1 MRHISALALLP
12 LIGFATPLQAQ
23 ETTDTRS
30 VTDRYIELTFDRQ
43 YDELLD
49 VYASDAVFF
58 DPTGDVFQG
67 RVAEGPVE
75 GAEEI
80 VTLQKSWGIADA
92 DFDIRASFTV
102 GEYSLY
108 RGTLTI
114 QFGGSELA
122 FEVPFMTVLR
132 SRDGRV
138 IERTDFG
145 EYIQSFQL
153 GDRFAP
159 NTASTAETAALYL
172 NAYLNEDMEA
182 QAALM
187 SPDVVFQDPTS
198 QVFGPPAGEVYSGAE
213 DLLARRQ
220 QIYANISDFTFDVEE
235 SFVANHHA
243 VYMGHVRYTIASGAT
258 YEQPAVFVIEVRDGL
273 VTRHWDFVDYT
284 VGPVGS

>member
-1 MRHISALALLP
+1 MRLISALVPLLLVGLTAP
-12 LIGFATPLQAQ
+12 LVAQ
-23 ETTDTRS
+23 DATDTRS

-49 VYASDAVFF
+49 VYAPDAVFF

-75 GAEEI
+75 GAEAI
-80 VTLQKSWGIADA
+80 VTLQKSWGIASA

-108 RGTLTI
+108 RGTLSI
-114 QFGGSELA
+114 QFQGSVTSD
-122 FEVPFMTVLR
+122 VPFMTVLR
-132 SRDGRV
+132 ASDGHI

-145 EYIQSFQL
+145 EYIQSFEL
-153 GDRFAP
+153 GERYTP
-159 NTASTAETAALYL
+159 NTVTTADIAARYL
-172 NAYLNEDMEA
+172 TAYLDVDLEA
-182 QAALM
+182 QAELM
-187 SPDVVFQDPTS
+187 SEDVQFQDPTS
-198 QVFGPPAGEVYSGAE
+198 QIFGPPSGELYSGAE
-213 DLLARRQ
+213 DLLARRR
-220 QIYANISDFTFDVEE
+220 QIFPSISDFTMVVEE

-243 VYMGHVRYTIASGAT
+243 VYMGRVRYTVGSGAT
-258 YEQPAVFVIEVRDGL
+258 YEQPAAIVIEVRGGL